1 MNSKANTNRIG
12 IAIIFGI
19 ILLYMIPYF
28 ILSVG
33 WFGDDGNIFNF
44 ALRNSRSSL
53 TDIFLFHDNCM
64 GRYRPLMQSLATV
77 NICYFS
83 FDSILIRV
91 LSYAAFVTT
100 IVTLFAL
107 VRAKTNNIW
116 SPVLGAVFFA
126 LSPIKVQSL
135 FRLGRPEIF
144 VTAFCLLA
152 IYSLHKALEA
162 NARKDRKLII
172 LWNIGSLIL
181 AIIAALWS
189 EIGIS
194 VFVVMAIWILTSNR
208 ETSTHEHKYFQ
219 YDKLRMLAVPAVG
232 ITLYL
237 LWYISIHAPLSS
249 GESDARYSIQLGWN
263 LAQNT
268 LSSLIGLTSPVAPV
282 TAARIFYGAAN
293 VFDWISL
300 VAGFAGIATIC
311 VTLFRGVRGGVRGGN
326 KPFGAASVFF
336 ASAMF
341 SLFPFIIVGHVSEV
355 YLTQAAAFFWG
366 GVGILVGNAIE
377 RGSRKRRLILMCAS
391 CLMALA
397 MLYSSANAH
406 FLLRKNSLM
415 FQSLHDELIHYRKT
429 GIQRLMLI
437 PYCPAFNFSQYY
449 QPSDSILSFHS
460 DDMPIVEWTRSSPNI
475 KWGRVPDCLSTVPEQ
490 YPFPVLKVR
499 QDGTLICVKKSD
511 SVEQFK

>member
-1 MNSKANTNRIG
+1 MSSKANTHRIG
-12 IAIIFGI
+12 TAIIFGI

-53 TDIFLFHDNCM
+53 TDIFLFRDDCM
-64 GRYRPLMQSLATV
+64 GRYRPLMQALATV
-77 NICYFS
+77 SIRYLS
-83 FDSILIRV
+83 FDSILIRL
-91 LSYAAFVTT
+91 LSYVAFVTT

-116 SPVLGAVFFA
+116 SPVIGAVLFA

-152 IYSLHKALEA
+152 IYFLHKALEA

-172 LWNIGSLIL
+172 LWNTGSLIL
-181 AIIAALWS
+181 AMFAVLWS

-194 VFVVMAIWILTSNR
+194 VFVVMAIWILVSNR
-208 ETSTHEHKYFQ
+208 ETSTHKHKYFLN
-219 YDKLRMLAVPAVG
+219 DKLRMLAVPAIG

-249 GESDARYSIQLGWN
+249 DESDARYSIQLGWN

-268 LSSLIGLTSPVAPV
+268 LASLIGLTSPVAPV

-300 VAGFAGIATIC
+300 FAGLAGIATIC
-311 VTLFRGVRGGVRGGN
+311 VTLFRSVLDGFRGGVLGGVGDGN
-326 KPFGAASVFF
+326 KPCSAAPVFF
-336 ASAMF
+336 ASAIF

-377 RGSRKRRLILMCAS
+377 RGSSQAKTYSHVRFMPHGSCDAILIGKCTLSAS
-391 CLMALA
+391 
-397 MLYSSANAH
+397 
-406 FLLRKNSLM
+406 
-415 FQSLHDELIHYRKT
+415 
-429 GIQRLMLI
+429 
-437 PYCPAFNFSQYY
+437 
-449 QPSDSILSFHS
+449 
-460 DDMPIVEWTRSSPNI
+460 
-475 KWGRVPDCLSTVPEQ
+475 
-490 YPFPVLKVR
+490 
-499 QDGTLICVKKSD
+499 
-511 SVEQFK
+511 

>member
-1 MNSKANTNRIG
+1 MRSKANTHRIG

-53 TDIFLFHDNCM
+53 TDIFLFRDDCM
-64 GRYRPLMQSLATV
+64 GRYRPLMQTLATV
-77 NICYFS
+77 SLRYFS
-83 FDSILIRV
+83 FDSILIRL
-91 LSYAAFVTT
+91 LSYVAFVTT

-107 VRAKTNNIW
+107 VRARTNNIW
-116 SPVLGAVFFA
+116 SPVIGAVFFA

-162 NARKDRKLII
+162 KARKDRKLII

-194 VFVVMAIWILTSNR
+194 VFVVMAIWILTSSR

-219 YDKLRMLAVPAVG
+219 NDKLRMLAVPAVG

-237 LWYISIHAPLSS
+237 LWYISINAPLSS
-249 GESDARYSIQLGWN
+249 GESDSRYSIQLGWN
-263 LAQNT
+263 LVQNT

-293 VFDWISL
+293 VFDWFSL
-300 VAGFAGIATIC
+300 FIGLASITTIC
-311 VTLFRGVRGGVRGGN
+311 VTLFRGVLDSN
-326 KPFGAASVFF
+326 KPFGAAPVFL

-377 RGSRKRRLILMCAS
+377 RGSRERRLILMCAS
-391 CLMALA
+391 CLLALV
-397 MLYSSANAH
+397 MLYSSVNAH
-406 FLLRKNSLM
+406 FLLRKNSLI
-415 FQSLHDELIHYRKT
+415 FRSLHDELINYRKT

-475 KWGRVPDCLSTVPEQ
+475 KWGRVPDCLSTVPKQ

>member
-1 MNSKANTNRIG
+1 MNSKANTHRIG

-33 WFGDDGNIFNF
+33 WFGDDKNIFNF

-53 TDIFLFHDNCM
+53 TDIFLFRDDCM

-77 NICYFS
+77 SIRYLS
-83 FDSILIRV
+83 FDSILIRL
-91 LSYAAFVTT
+91 LSYVAFVTT

-116 SPVLGAVFFA
+116 SPVIGAVFFA

-135 FRLGRPEIF
+135 FRLSRPEIF

-162 NARKDRKLII
+162 KARKDRKLII
-172 LWNIGSLIL
+172 LWNIGSLIP
-181 AIIAALWS
+181 AIIAVLWS
-189 EIGIS
+189 EVGIS
-194 VFVVMAIWILTSNR
+194 VFVVMAIWILASNR

-219 YDKLRMLAVPAVG
+219 NDKLRMLAVPAVG

-237 LWYISIHAPLSS
+237 LWYISINAPLSS
-249 GESDARYSIQLGWN
+249 GESASRYSVQLGWN
-263 LAQNT
+263 LVVNT
-268 LSSLIGLTSPVAPV
+268 LSSLIGLTSPVATV

-300 VAGFAGIATIC
+300 FVGLAGIATIY
-311 VTLFRGVRGGVRGGN
+311 VTLFRGVRDGN
-326 KPFGAASVFF
+326 KPLGAAPVFF
-336 ASAMF
+336 ASAIF

-377 RGSRKRRLILMCAS
+377 RGSRKRRLILTCAS
-391 CLMALA
+391 CFLALV

-406 FLLRKNSLM
+406 FLLRKNSLI
-415 FQSLHDELIHYRKT
+415 FRSLHEELINYRKT

-475 KWGRVPDCLSTVPEQ
+475 KWGRVTDCPSTVPEQ

>member
-1 MNSKANTNRIG
+1 MRSKANTHRIG

-53 TDIFLFHDNCM
+53 TDIFLFRDDCM
-64 GRYRPLMQSLATV
+64 GRYRPLMQTLATV
-77 NICYFS
+77 SLRYFS
-83 FDSILIRV
+83 FDSILIRL
-91 LSYAAFVTT
+91 LSYVAFVTT

-107 VRAKTNNIW
+107 VRARTNNIW
-116 SPVLGAVFFA
+116 SPVIGAVFFA

-162 NARKDRKLII
+162 KARKDRKLII

-194 VFVVMAIWILTSNR
+194 VFVVMAIWILTSSR

-219 YDKLRMLAVPAVG
+219 NDKLRMLAVPAVG

-237 LWYISIHAPLSS
+237 LWYISINAPLSS
-249 GESDARYSIQLGWN
+249 GESDSRYSIQLGWN
-263 LAQNT
+263 LVQNT

-293 VFDWISL
+293 VFDWFYLFIGLAS
-300 VAGFAGIATIC
+300 ITTIC
-311 VTLFRGVRGGVRGGN
+311 VTLFRGVLDSN
-326 KPFGAASVFF
+326 KPFGAAPVFL

-377 RGSRKRRLILMCAS
+377 RGSRERRLILMCAS
-391 CLMALA
+391 CLLALV
-397 MLYSSANAH
+397 MLYSSVNAH
-406 FLLRKNSLM
+406 FLLRKNSLI
-415 FQSLHDELIHYRKT
+415 FRSLHDELINYRKT

-475 KWGRVPDCLSTVPEQ
+475 KWGRVPDCLSTVPKQ

>member
-1 MNSKANTNRIG
+1 MNSKANTHRIG

-77 NICYFS
+77 SICYLS

-91 LSYAAFVTT
+91 LSYAAFVTS

-116 SPVLGAVFFA
+116 SPVIGAVFFA

-162 NARKDRKLII
+162 NARKDHKLII

-181 AIIAALWS
+181 AIIAVLWS

-208 ETSTHEHKYFQ
+208 ETSTHEHKYFLN
-219 YDKLRMLAVPAVG
+219 DKLRMLALPAIG

-311 VTLFRGVRGGVRGGN
+311 VTLFRGVEGGGWEVSGMVTNLSAPHLSFSQAQCSHYFHSSSSAMSLRCTSLRQRHSSGE
-326 KPFGAASVFF
+326 
-336 ASAMF
+336 ASAYSRAMPLNGDLASEDLF
-341 SLFPFIIVGHVSEV
+341 S
-355 YLTQAAAFFWG
+355 
-366 GVGILVGNAIE
+366 
-377 RGSRKRRLILMCAS
+377 CALHAS
-391 CLMALA
+391 W
-397 MLYSSANAH
+397 
-406 FLLRKNSLM
+406 LLRCYTHRQM
-415 FQSLHDELIHYRKT
+415 HTFCFVKT
-429 GIQRLMLI
+429 LW
-437 PYCPAFNFSQYY
+437 CFNLY
-449 QPSDSILSFHS
+449 I
-460 DDMPIVEWTRSSPNI
+460 MN
-475 KWGRVPDCLSTVPEQ
+475 
-490 YPFPVLKVR
+490 
-499 QDGTLICVKKSD
+499 
-511 SVEQFK
+511 

>member
-1 MNSKANTNRIG
+1 MNSKANTQRIG

-53 TDIFLFHDNCM
+53 TDIFLFRDDCM
-64 GRYRPLMQSLATV
+64 GRYRPLMQALATV
-77 NICYFS
+77 SIRYLS
-83 FDSILIRV
+83 FDSILIRL
-91 LSYAAFVTT
+91 LSYAAFVTS

-107 VRAKTNNIW
+107 VRARTNNIW
-116 SPVLGAVFFA
+116 SPVIGAVFFA

-162 NARKDRKLII
+162 KASKDRKLII

-181 AIIAALWS
+181 AVIAALWS

-194 VFVVMAIWILTSNR
+194 VFVVMAIWILASNR
-208 ETSTHEHKYFQ
+208 ETSTHEHKYFLN
-219 YDKLRMLAVPAVG
+219 YKLRMLAVPIVG

-300 VAGFAGIATIC
+300 FAGLAGIATIC
-311 VTLFRGVRGGVRGGN
+311 VTLFRGVLDGVLGGVRDGN
-326 KPFGAASVFF
+326 KPIKAAPVFF

-366 GVGILVGNAIE
+366 GAGILVGNAIE
-377 RGSRKRRLILMCAS
+377 RGSRKRRLILTCAS

-406 FLLRKNSLM
+406 SLLRKNSLT

-460 DDMPIVEWTRSSPNI
+460 DDMPIVE
-475 KWGRVPDCLSTVPEQ
+475 
-490 YPFPVLKVR
+490 
-499 QDGTLICVKKSD
+499 
-511 SVEQFK
+511 

>member
-1 MNSKANTNRIG
+1 
-12 IAIIFGI
+12 
-19 ILLYMIPYF
+19 
-28 ILSVG
+28 
-33 WFGDDGNIFNF
+33 
-44 ALRNSRSSL
+44 
-53 TDIFLFHDNCM
+53 
-64 GRYRPLMQSLATV
+64 MQSLATV
-77 NICYFS
+77 SICYLS

-91 LSYAAFVTT
+91 LSYAAFVTS

-116 SPVLGAVFFA
+116 SPVIGAVFFA

-144 VTAFCLLA
+144 VMAFCLLA

-194 VFVVMAIWILTSNR
+194 VFVVMAIWILISNR

-219 YDKLRMLAVPAVG
+219 YDKLRMLAVPAIG

-311 VTLFRGVRGGVRGGN
+311 VTLFRGV
-326 KPFGAASVFF
+326 
-336 ASAMF
+336 
-341 SLFPFIIVGHVSEV
+341 
-355 YLTQAAAFFWG
+355 WG
-366 GVGILVGNAIE
+366 GEV
-377 RGSRKRRLILMCAS
+377 
-391 CLMALA
+391 
-397 MLYSSANAH
+397 SA
-406 FLLRKNSLM
+406 
-415 FQSLHDELIHYRKT
+415 
-429 GIQRLMLI
+429 
-437 PYCPAFNFSQYY
+437 
-449 QPSDSILSFHS
+449 
-460 DDMPIVEWTRSSPNI
+460 
-475 KWGRVPDCLSTVPEQ
+475 GR
-490 YPFPVLKVR
+490 
-499 QDGTLICVKKSD
+499 
-511 SVEQFK
+511 